1 VKKALRQQWLA
12 GKQWVKTMLS
22 GLARV
27 SLTATA
33 IAPVGFT
40 YAAVAALNY
49 RYDIMLFLLF
59 GSAILVWICI
69 WVLGA
74 TKGKRAPAS
83 EKHKITTVEPADREN
98 TAIILLYLMPLFT
111 ADFND
116 LNWVVWIPTLLI
128 FAVIAFTSHSYFFNP
143 LLGLF
148 GWHFY
153 KVGTPESVTRVLIS
167 KRTIRKGNCE
177 ITGIDL
183 GDYVILDTE

>member
-1 VKKALRQQWLA
+1 
-12 GKQWVKTMLS
+12 MLS

-27 SLTATA
+27 ALTATA

-40 YAAVAALNY
+40 YAAVAALND
-49 RYDIMLFLLF
+49 RYDIMILLLF
-59 GSAILVWICI
+59 GLATLVRLCV
-69 WVLGA
+69 WVLVA
-74 TKGKRAPAS
+74 TKGKNAPAA
-83 EKHKITTVEPADREN
+83 ETHPITSVEPADREN
-98 TAIILLYLMPLFT
+98 TTIILLYLMPLFT

-116 LNWVVWIPTLLI
+116 LNWLVWIPALVV

-153 KVGTPESVTRVLIS
+153 KVGTPENVTRALIS
-167 KRTIRKGNCE
+167 KRTIRKGNCN
-177 ITGIDL
+177 IVGIEL

>member
-1 VKKALRQQWLA
+1 
-12 GKQWVKTMLS
+12 MLS

-27 SLTATA
+27 ALTATA

-40 YAAVAALNY
+40 YAAVAALND
-49 RYDIMLFLLF
+49 RYDIMLLLLF
-59 GSAILVWICI
+59 GSAILVSLCVC
-69 WVLGA
+69 VLDA
-74 TKGKRAPAS
+74 TKGKNAPAA
-83 EKHKITTVEPADREN
+83 ETHPITSVEPADREN

-116 LNWVVWIPTLLI
+116 LNWLVWIPTLVI

-153 KVGTPESVTRVLIS
+153 KVGTPENVTRVLIS
-167 KRTIRKGNCE
+167 KRTIRKGNCN
-177 ITGIDL
+177 IVGIEL